1 METITVQIKKEYA
14 REVLNDLQAMEAID
28 FVEPN
33 EERKTTLLAWVEKN
47 RENAP
52 KINPSINIRE
62 LIDETHNREL

>member
-28 FVEPN
+28 FVEPPN
-33 EERKTTLLAWVEKN
+33 EERKTRLLAWVKKN

-52 KINPSINIRE
+52 KISPSINIRE
-62 LIDETHNREL
+62 LIDE